1 MMENNLKKKLQKIKA
16 MIIDLDGVFFTGQVF
31 VNPEKGEFLKERS
44 YTDGQGL
51 SLLRTIGI
59 RIAFVTGETTDFV
72 EKIGEKFN
80 SLPSVKNGTWPK
92 IDIYEGHVGLGKVE
106 VAEKWL
112 KVIDVSWEECAFM
125 GDDVSDYQLLQKV
138 GLAAAPAQAEE
149 VVKKIAHFIS
159 QRKGGKGAIRDFCN
173 AVLEARG
180 IDPTSLVIQ

>member
-1 MMENNLKKKLQKIKA
+1 MENTLKEKLQKVKA
-16 MIIDLDGVFFTGQVF
+16 VIFDLDGVFFSGQVF
-31 VNPEKGEFLKERS
+31 ISPEKDETLKERS
-44 YTDGQGL
+44 YIDGQGL
-51 SLLRTIGI
+51 SLLRAIGI
-59 RIAFVTGETTDFV
+59 RIAFITGETTRFI
-72 EKIGEKFN
+72 EKIGKKLN
-80 SLPSVKNGTWPK
+80 SLPSVKNGDWPK
-92 IDIYEGHVGLGKVE
+92 IDIYTGHVGLEKVK